1 MPGAGTYSYSSAG
14 LAANYTNYTG
24 DCSPYGKSASGIDMV
39 FAVNVPAGQTLTAV
53 MTPAPSADA
62 VLLLAASCV
71 NPVTSCLA
79 VADEHISGDA
89 ETLVYTNQTGVSET
103 RYLIADHYGTYG
115 AGAITLDVSIDP
127 PKPGELCV
135 SAIPVTTSG
144 TLYGSF
150 DTAANDYDPGYT
162 GCTGHAEPGPDIV
175 YAVSLAAGQTVHV
188 TLTPSGLTDVA
199 LYAVTDC
206 THLSTSCVAADDNSY
221 SGSAES
227 IGFTATAA
235 TTLYVIVD
243 GFSAY
248 TSGAYSIS
256 FAL

>member
-24 DCSPYGKSASGIDMV
+24 DCSPYGKSAAGVDMV

-115 AGAITLDVSIDP
+115 AG
-127 PKPGELCV
+127 
-135 SAIPVTTSG
+135 
-144 TLYGSF
+144 
-150 DTAANDYDPGYT
+150 
-162 GCTGHAEPGPDIV
+162 
-175 YAVSLAAGQTVHV
+175 VSLAAGQTVHV

-206 THLSTSCVAADDNSY
+206 AHLSTSCVAADDNSY

-227 IGFTATAA
+227 IGFTATTA